1 MYISYMSMSLSNS
14 ICRLRSIPPFF
25 LGLPGLN
32 AKANFKAASFLG
44 FPTKV
49 NRLGKKVVAPV
60 MIKEVQFQT

>member
-1 MYISYMSMSLSNS
+1 
-14 ICRLRSIPPFF
+14 